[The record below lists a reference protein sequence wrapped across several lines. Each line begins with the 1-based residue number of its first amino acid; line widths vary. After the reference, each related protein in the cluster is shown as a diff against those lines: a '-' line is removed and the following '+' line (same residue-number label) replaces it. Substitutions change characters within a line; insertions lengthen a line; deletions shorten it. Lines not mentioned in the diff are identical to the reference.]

1 MLRPQNTFY
10 SVRTWLSGKVK
21 QGMQNSHGEVV
32 AVTVGPPRTDV
43 LWCIAAQGP
52 LGAAHCA
59 QNDIAHCAQ
68 QRWGPRVAVAPPR
81 ADAEVF
87 AQPEHLSLSSIQ
99 PVHTADKHHAV
110 QCTSV
115 SKKRSLSTVLL
126 LHLFHCCA
134 QQQSK
139 FTQRRRA
146 QLLLGSC
153 CSLAGGAQQLPC
165 EQALLTPYF

>member
-1 MLRPQNTFY
+1 M
-10 SVRTWLSGKVK
+10 
-21 QGMQNSHGEVV
+21 
-32 AVTVGPPRTDV
+32 
-43 LWCIAAQGP
+43 
-52 LGAAHCA
+52 
-59 QNDIAHCAQ
+59 
-68 QRWGPRVAVAPPR
+68 AVAPPR

-126 LHLFHCCA
+126 LHLFHCFA
-134 QQQSK
+134 RRQSK
-139 FTQRRRA
+139 FTEQRRA
-146 QLLLGSC
+146 QLLLSSC

-165 EQALLTPYF
+165 EQALLTPYFYDISRISFLGYIFRENFLVYLFWDIFSGIFRGNFKFYSQDVSWICKDSCGHLFIIL